1 MRHSVGTGIGNQ
13 GFGQFGLL
21 VVVVLIAAIA
31 PGLSQEGSKPEIIQ
45 ANAMGT
51 GPEHGKIY
59 QLRLNIYEY
68 SNEDDRKI
76 LIEAFNK
83 EGNRGLINALEK
95 MRTVGRIAIEDT
107 LGFDVSYI
115 RSIPIATGRKIRFVT
130 NRSLHFGENY
140 YSPRLADLN
149 LIGGEINLDDQDRSK
164 STGVLY
170 PFAKL
175 VLDENK
181 QLSLDL
187 NRNPWKLVNI
197 DAKP

>member
-1 MRHSVGTGIGNQ
+1 MLRCKSTAVRGR
-13 GFGQFGLL
+13 GFIQFSLRVL
-21 VVVVLIAAIA
+21 VVLIATSA
-31 PGLSQEGSKPEIIQ
+31 PSVSQERSKPEIIQ
-45 ANAMGT
+45 ASAMGT

-59 QLRLNIYEY
+59 QVRLNIYEF

-76 LIEAFNK
+76 LIDAFNK
-83 EGNRGLINALEK
+83 DGNQGLINALEK

-115 RSIPIATGRKIRFVT
+115 RSLSTATGRKIRFVT

-164 STGVLY
+164 SAGILY

-175 VLDENK
+175 VLDKDK

-197 DAKP
+197 DSTP